1 MAFQTT
7 NTSAKKISI
16 LALMTALLALVYI
29 FGASPYASDGTP
41 GTIQAQGSNGTITGL
56 ALTSNTPG
64 TLTVSWDVASPM
76 PTDYRLDWAK
86 TGENYT
92 SWRIDARHVYT
103 AETAMTAT
111 ITDLEH
117 DTQYKIRMRARYYTD
132 QHKASPWGGPWA
144 EATLQ
149 VKGNPQP
156 EQAEEPPQPDQPPPA
171 ANATKD
177 KEPSSARQAPPVTW
191 TEIPH
196 TGKEIDG
203 KFYKHIEDTR
213 FLMVWDADTE
223 TGPRLPPYEVQ
234 FAQCND
240 SANAGITYEHTEP
253 ASNGSFKI
261 RHRTTS
267 TTDPAWE
274 RTYPPTD
281 NDRWQ
286 IYSDTNCIYTGNLA
300 SGNQIVSAIW
310 NNQNVVYLRHPN
322 SNILEAHTITDYA
335 QPATTATNRAPQLDI
350 PLKIGHRYISTF
362 AQGIGLGPDPVKPN
376 ILYIMVGS
384 RGPLQPYDIDTQQPD
399 AVEPPIEP
407 GIPSSTVTTLVDFHF
422 VSNQTP
428 AVGYFTHNNQ
438 GLDLYKRTFT
448 KTTDSAGI
456 TYTRGQLQ
464 TVSVIPSESIG
475 ETTSAQSLTG
485 FDSIIFAASYQ
496 AADIYTWDASANDR
510 KLDAAFPRSSILP
523 LVIGCGR
530 CDIKVSTY
538 DGLVLYAASA
548 NGNILAIVSNTG
560 GINQDAFTLPENAAP
575 GHTLDNFF
583 TVNTTYPPSTST
595 FTSTDTST
603 RHHECF
609 ELEPQ
614 GSTQQ
619 VIRIKVANPKP
630 PHCNFNFEAD
640 PPPPIYGITAR
651 FTWAAPYPVDTKDI
665 PITITVTDI
674 DEPPPPPTDITI
686 TPATTAFRVSWT
698 DVPDASHRPA
708 VLTYNIGYAKV
719 ANSSTDCSTTQGAW
733 SEQGSNV
740 HTGPLVQN
748 QGIGHIDITI
758 VEPDNWYCARVN
770 ADNTQDAFG
779 IGDWAYSS
787 PTRTFAEIS
796 ITEAQDVTSPENAA
810 GSVATYTIP
819 HPGQTIDVQ
828 LEGDDAALFRL
839 QPAPGDTYSLVFI
852 TPPDYENPA
861 NAALDNIH
869 RLTLRTTTTNAIL
882 PAIKD
887 HPITVTVTNVN
898 EPSTSSP
905 AISGGL
911 REGDTLTIDETLVTD
926 PDGPNLT
933 AWQYQWYRSQTPNGT
948 YTRIAGENSKTFT
961 LTHPNAD
968 KYIKVQLT
976 YSDNNFSPPV
986 PSQQVRSQPHGPVVR
1001 NDPPTINFSPTPFPE
1016 NQDLDPDFSFS
1027 LDDPNPED
1035 NTGFTAR
1042 LSGTQESQFT
1052 ITSDGTNTFKLDF
1065 KTPPDYEQGGPHSGN
1080 KIYNITITATSGTP
1094 PRSRGR
1100 AQDFVIQVSDVDE
1113 PPLAPTSITFSDTKQ
1128 RSINVGWA
1136 APNNTGRPPIEKYQ
1150 LQYRPHSDDE
1160 WLQVATA
1167 NIIDNITTTNHTVT
1181 PLDRDTQYDFRVRA
1195 LNDEGTGP
1203 WSGPSPH
1210 STNANQPPQITSGHT
1225 ASIAENAPSNQLVTT
1240 VMTTDPDI
1248 TDGGTWGFTTDGAHA
1263 AKFHITQASSLLTI
1277 TVNDNLDYEQLP
1289 LTDKTLSFTLNVTD
1303 NQGGQDSALVT
1314 ITVTDVDEPPAR
1326 LAQPTVTVPAAPR
1339 TLTITWS
1346 APANTGPPIT
1356 SYTLQYRKGTSG
1368 PFAAV
1373 HTGPAL
1379 SHTHSGLTANSRY
1392 DYQVLATND
1401 EGSSPYS
1408 PVGHGTTS
1416 PNVSPTFGIVRN
1428 YENDLQEDIGN
1439 TPGSIQTLK
1448 PVNATDP
1455 DNGTITYTLEGPDRN
1470 SFTIDE
1476 TTGAIQTKAQVF
1488 DHESKATYSFQARA
1502 SDNHSGETP
1511 LHDQVDIIVNILDL
1525 NELPLTPTDVVAE
1538 HPTRFQYQISWSPPE
1553 NTGRPPIDHYTI
1565 EWTTD
1570 RNSPTTSKQAA
1581 TTSSTVTAL
1590 LPDTVY
1596 STRVTAHNADGNG
1609 QPSQWQDIRTLP
1621 NNPPVF
1627 AATSR
1632 TRTLDENNAPQ
1643 ANVGSPIPVTDP
1655 DSDTIAYSIDGTNP
1669 GGFTI
1674 EPTTGQIKAGNRIY
1688 NHEQT
1693 PSYTIT
1699 VNANDQQGG
1708 STSQN
1713 VAITIRD
1720 VDEPPHKVQLPAA
1733 SNQSLTS
1740 ITFTWNEP
1748 TNTGPTSHRL
1758 RVPIPQGQRQLETR
1772 PADDRNNHH
1781 PARPGPGQPL
1791 LVPRERRQRRGHR
1804 PLFRPR
1810 RQPHK
1815 PEQPTGIPQRH
1826 NHPDG
1831 QRELNFRNGWHPRG
1845 HGRRQ
1850 RDPDLLGQRR
1860 GRDRLQPRLQSEHR
1874 HRDHHNQA
1882 HRHHR
1887 PRNQAILLGEHHR
1900 PRPLRRRR

>member
-1392 DYQVLATND
+1392 DYQVLAT
-1401 EGSSPYS
+1401 
-1408 PVGHGTTS
+1408 
-1416 PNVSPTFGIVRN
+1416 
-1428 YENDLQEDIGN
+1428 GN
-1439 TPGSIQTLK
+1439 
-1448 PVNATDP
+1448 
-1455 DNGTITYTLEGPDRN
+1455 
-1470 SFTIDE
+1470 
-1476 TTGAIQTKAQVF
+1476 
-1488 DHESKATYSFQARA
+1488 
-1502 SDNHSGETP
+1502 
-1511 LHDQVDIIVNILDL
+1511 
-1525 NELPLTPTDVVAE
+1525 
-1538 HPTRFQYQISWSPPE
+1538 
-1553 NTGRPPIDHYTI
+1553 
-1565 EWTTD
+1565 
-1570 RNSPTTSKQAA
+1570 
-1581 TTSSTVTAL
+1581 
-1590 LPDTVY
+1590 
-1596 STRVTAHNADGNG
+1596 
-1609 QPSQWQDIRTLP
+1609 
-1621 NNPPVF
+1621 
-1627 AATSR
+1627 
-1632 TRTLDENNAPQ
+1632 
-1643 ANVGSPIPVTDP
+1643 
-1655 DSDTIAYSIDGTNP
+1655 
-1669 GGFTI
+1669 
-1674 EPTTGQIKAGNRIY
+1674 
-1688 NHEQT
+1688 
-1693 PSYTIT
+1693 
-1699 VNANDQQGG
+1699 
-1708 STSQN
+1708 
-1713 VAITIRD
+1713 
-1720 VDEPPHKVQLPAA
+1720 
-1733 SNQSLTS
+1733 
-1740 ITFTWNEP
+1740 
-1748 TNTGPTSHRL
+1748 
-1758 RVPIPQGQRQLETR
+1758 
-1772 PADDRNNHH
+1772 
-1781 PARPGPGQPL
+1781 
-1791 LVPRERRQRRGHR
+1791 QRRGFLT
-1804 PLFRPR
+1804 LFTRRPR
-1810 RQPHK
+1810 HHIPKRVPH
-1815 PEQPTGIPQRH
+1815 
-1826 NHPDG
+1826 
-1831 QRELNFRNGWHPRG
+1831 
-1845 HGRRQ
+1845 
-1850 RDPDLLGQRR
+1850 
-1860 GRDRLQPRLQSEHR
+1860 
-1874 HRDHHNQA
+1874 
-1882 HRHHR
+1882 
-1887 PRNQAILLGEHHR
+1887 
-1900 PRPLRRRR
+1900 LRYRTQLRK